1 MESWSYRRPLAFVP
15 VMRHCQRY
23 RDGYNLAYAQFK
35 PTDPT
40 RQTVFSRRVGRR
52 ELHRTTVCR
61 NLAQSEQSAD
71 RSFTNSCDYMINVYL
86 FVERHFIWQSQTTP
100 CVVFVQLFGVK
111 QFVHSTSMQCGS
123 RVRIPRGT
131 GGCQSSLIFCTALL
145 SLSKLLLS
153 RARRAVLT
161 NGHTGHVPRAPGIFF
176 LFEGS
181 PTGCGEINLKKNNY
195 LIVDATAWSY
205 KH

>member
-1 MESWSYRRPLAFVP
+1 MESWSYRRPLAFIP

-23 RDGYNLAYAQFK
+23 RDGYNLAYAQFT

-52 ELHRTTVCR
+52 ELNRTTVCR

-71 RSFTNSCDYMINVYL
+71 RSFTNSCDYLINVYL

-100 CVVFVQLFGVK
+100 CVVFVQLFRVK

-123 RVRIPRGT
+123 RVRTARNRTVSVLSYILHCT
-131 GGCQSSLIFCTALL
+131 SQSIQVIVITCTQGRLNQWAHWA
-145 SLSKLLLS
+145 
-153 RARRAVLT
+153 RAQ
-161 NGHTGHVPRAPGIFF
+161 GPGIFF
-176 LFEGS
+176 SFWGVPNWLWWNKF
-181 PTGCGEINLKKNNY
+181 
-195 LIVDATAWSY
+195 
-205 KH
+205 